1 MGVDRRKLSWI
12 TWVFVVLTVLV
23 LVMMLMDT
31 LHGPDGMVLPDT
43 STNTV
48 STTKTQVIQLSF
60 RLSTPI
66 SPFPDGGYP

>member
-31 LHGPDGMVLPDT
+31 LHGPDGMVLPEYQHHIRADRGD
-43 STNTV
+43 SD
-48 STTKTQVIQLSF
+48 S
-60 RLSTPI
+60 
-66 SPFPDGGYP
+66 